1 MRLLIINPN
10 TSASVSELLRAR
22 AQGLCVGRAEV
33 EVVTARLGAAYIAS
47 ECSFAVAGHGVLDA
61 WAAATHPSPATGEA
75 AGTKAVQACEPDA
88 VLIGCFGDPGLFALR
103 ECSAAPVTGLAE
115 AAFRQASRYGR
126 FAIVTGGA
134 AWAPMLQRH
143 ALATGFGTLLA
154 GIETVAETGAAL
166 AADRKLAQAVLTRAC
181 LEAARLPG
189 VQSLIVGGAGLA
201 GMAQWLQPL
210 IPLPLIDSVDAGVSE
225 ALALAG
231 GGALAEVPVARM
243 SWRGVSPELGRWAA
257 GPACQTGPS

>member
-1 MRLLIINPN
+1 MRLLVINPN
-10 TSASVSELLRAR
+10 TSASVSALLRAR

-33 EVVTARLGAAYIAS
+33 EVVTARLGAAYISS
-47 ECSFAVAGHGVLDA
+47 ECSFAVAGHAALDA
-61 WAAATHPSPATGEA
+61 WAAATHPP
-75 AGTKAVQACEPDA
+75 GTADVREPDA

-115 AAFRQASRYGR
+115 AAFRQASRHGR

-143 ALATGFGTLLA
+143 AGATGFGHLLA

-166 AADRKLAQAVLTRAC
+166 AADRELAQAVLSRAC
-181 LEAARLPG
+181 LAAALLPG

-201 GMAQWLQPL
+201 GMAEWLQPL
-210 IPLPLIDSVDAGVSE
+210 VPLPLIDSVDAGVNE
-225 ALALAG
+225 ALALAARG
-231 GGALAEVPVARM
+231 PTPPAAVPM
-243 SWRGVSPELGRWAA
+243 PLWQGVSAEIGRWAQA
-257 GPACQTGPS
+257 VPR

>member
-10 TSASVSELLRAR
+10 TTASVSELLRAR

-47 ECSFAVAGHGVLDA
+47 ECSFAVAAHATLDA
-61 WAAATHPSPATGEA
+61 WAAATHPAPAT
-75 AGTKAVQACEPDA
+75 AGVGRAEAVQAAEPDA

-115 AAFRQASRYGR
+115 AAFHQASRHGR

-134 AWAPMLQRH
+134 AWAPMLHRH
-143 ALATGFGTLLA
+143 ALATGFGNLLA
-154 GIETVAETGAAL
+154 GIETVEPTGATL
-166 AADRKLAQAVLTRAC
+166 AADRELAQAVLSRAC
-181 LEAARLPG
+181 REAALLPG

-201 GMAQWLQPL
+201 GMAEWLQPL

-225 ALALAG
+225 TLALAAAG
-231 GGALAEVPVARM
+231 RTPPADVTMPPWQGMSAEI
-243 SWRGVSPELGRWAA
+243 ERWAQA
-257 GPACQTGPS
+257 ARR